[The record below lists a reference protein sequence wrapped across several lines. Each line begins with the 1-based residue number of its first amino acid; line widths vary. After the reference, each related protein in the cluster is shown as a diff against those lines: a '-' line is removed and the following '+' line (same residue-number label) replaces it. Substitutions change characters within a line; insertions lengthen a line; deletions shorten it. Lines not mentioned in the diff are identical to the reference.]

1 MKNLLFLGLALI
13 MLSCNN
19 VEKYRA
25 DIEGLSSQWSSIENT
40 VAELSNAVNTQ
51 QQNYLNAVESLTIDE
66 KVFMKLKEADQ
77 KSFNETKDAARSVA
91 GGYKT
96 ILDLMMEFSKQWTEK
111 KADLDALTNGLAS
124 KKLPKDVVSQ
134 IANLKSYL
142 EGTSAPIDSWKN
154 ALTTLDSTGNQ
165 KITEVKNL
173 IESLTAGKK

>member
-1 MKNLLFLGLALI
+1 MKNLLFLGLALL

-25 DIEGLSSQWSSIENT
+25 DIEDLSSQFSSIENT
-40 VAELSNAVNTQ
+40 VAELSNAVKTQ
-51 QQNYLNAVESLTIDE
+51 QQNYLNAVDSLTIDE
-66 KVFMKLKEADQ
+66 KVFMKLKEVDQ
-77 KSFNETKDAARSVA
+77 KSFTETKDAAKSIS

-96 ILDLMMEFSKQWTEK
+96 ILDLMTEFSNQWSEK
-111 KADLDALTNGLAS
+111 KADLETLTNGLES
-124 KKLPKDVVSQ
+124 KKLPKDVASQ
-134 IANLKSYL
+134 IANLKNYL

-154 ALTTLDSTGNQ
+154 ALSTLDSMGNQ